1 MPVPAVD
8 ADAAEAVSAVRGGPF
23 PLAVGPAPSR
33 RVLTAMR
40 VEAIYRYPVKGL
52 SPEAL
57 EEVTL
62 TPGQCLP
69 HDRRFALAQGDAP
82 FDPAAPSWL
91 PKRHF
96 GCLMANA
103 RLALLRTGFD
113 PRTGQLAIRP
123 PDGAPLV
130 ASTRTEDGR
139 AAIADF
145 LGAFLGPEAR
155 GAPRFVEA
163 PGHNFTDLAAKCVS
177 IIGLASLHALEAE
190 VGMEL
195 HPLRF
200 RANLYVS
207 GGEPW
212 AEFGLVGQEIQIG
225 GARLRVRK
233 RTVRCAAT
241 EVNPDTGERDAEP
254 QRWLRE
260 RFGHG
265 DLGVY
270 AEVLEGG
277 RVAAGDALEPLQA
290 DLLH

>member
-1 MPVPAVD
+1 
-8 ADAAEAVSAVRGGPF
+8 
-23 PLAVGPAPSR
+23 
-33 RVLTAMR
+33 MR

-62 TPGQCLP
+62 APGECLP

-96 GCLMANA
+96 GCLQANA
-103 RLALLRTGFD
+103 RLALLHTAFD
-113 PRTGQLAIRP
+113 PRSGCLLIRA
-123 PDGAPLV
+123 PDRLRLV
-130 ASTRTEDGR
+130 ADTRTDEGR
-139 AAIADF
+139 AEIAAF
-145 LGAFLGPEAR
+145 LAEFLGPEAR
-155 GAPRFVEA
+155 GTPRFVEA
-163 PGHNFTDLAAKCVS
+163 PGHNFTDVAAKRVS
-177 IIGLASLHALEAE
+177 VIGLSSLHALEAAA
-190 VGMEL
+190 GMAL
-195 HPLRF
+195 DPIRF

-212 AEFGLVGQEIQIG
+212 AEFGLLGQEIQIG
-225 GARLRVRK
+225 TARLRVVK
-233 RTVRCAAT
+233 RIVRCAAT
-241 EVNPDTGERDAEP
+241 EVNPETAERDAKP
-254 QRWLRE
+254 MRWLRE
-260 RFGHG
+260 HFGHG

>member
-1 MPVPAVD
+1 
-8 ADAAEAVSAVRGGPF
+8 
-23 PLAVGPAPSR
+23 
-33 RVLTAMR
+33 MR

-57 EEVTL
+57 EEVAL
-62 TPGQCLP
+62 APGQCLP

-103 RLALLRTGFD
+103 RLALLHTAFD
-113 PRTGQLAIRP
+113 PRSGSLVIRA
-123 PDGAPLV
+123 PDRPRLV
-130 ASTRTEDGR
+130 ADTRTEDGR
-139 AAIADF
+139 AEIAAF
-145 LGAFLGPEAR
+145 LAEFLGPEAR
-155 GAPRFVEA
+155 GTLRFVEA

-177 IIGLASLHALEAE
+177 VIGLSSLRALEAA
-190 VGMEL
+190 VGMAL
-195 HPLRF
+195 DPIRF
-200 RANLYVS
+200 RANVYVS

-212 AEFGLVGQEIQIG
+212 AEFGLLGQEIQIG
-225 GARLRVRK
+225 GARLRVFK
-233 RTVRCAAT
+233 RIVRCAAT
-241 EVNPDTGERDAEP
+241 EVNPDTAERDAKP

-260 RFGHG
+260 RFGHA

-277 RVAAGDALEPLQA
+277 RIAAGDALEPLQA

>member
-1 MPVPAVD
+1 
-8 ADAAEAVSAVRGGPF
+8 
-23 PLAVGPAPSR
+23 
-33 RVLTAMR
+33 MR

-57 EEVTL
+57 EEVAL
-62 TPGQCLP
+62 VPGRCLP

-82 FDPAAPSWL
+82 FDLAAPSWL

-113 PRTGQLAIRP
+113 PRTGQLSIRP
-123 PDGAPLV
+123 PDGPPLV
-130 ASTRTEDGR
+130 ADTGTEDGR
-139 AAIADF
+139 AAIAAF
-145 LGAFLGPEAR
+145 LAAFLGPEAR
-155 GAPRFVEA
+155 GTPRFVEA
-163 PGHNFTDLAAKCVS
+163 PGHNFTDVAVKCVS
-177 IIGLASLHALEAE
+177 VIGLSSLHALEAA

-195 HPLRF
+195 DPIRF
-200 RANLYVS
+200 RANVYFS

-212 AEFGLVGQEIQIG
+212 AEFGLLGQEIQIG
-225 GARLRVRK
+225 GARLRVFK

-241 EVNPDTGERDAEP
+241 EVNPETAERDAKP

-260 RFGHG
+260 RFGHA

-277 RVAAGDALEPLQA
+277 RIASGDALEPLQA

>member
-1 MPVPAVD
+1 
-8 ADAAEAVSAVRGGPF
+8 
-23 PLAVGPAPSR
+23 
-33 RVLTAMR
+33 MR

-57 EEVTL
+57 EEVAL
-62 TPGQCLP
+62 TPGECLP

-82 FDPAAPSWL
+82 FDLAAPSWL

-123 PDGAPLV
+123 PDGPALV
-130 ASTRTEDGR
+130 ADTRKDDGR
-139 AAIADF
+139 AAIAAF
-145 LGAFLGPEAR
+145 LSAFLGPEAR
-155 GAPRFVEA
+155 GEPRFVEA
-163 PGHNFTDLAAKCVS
+163 PGHNFTDSAAKCVS
-177 IIGLASLHALEAE
+177 IIGLSSLHALEAA
-190 VGMEL
+190 VGVAL
-195 HPLRF
+195 DPLRF
-200 RANLYVS
+200 RANVYVS

-225 GARLRVRK
+225 GARLKVLK
-233 RTVRCAAT
+233 RIVRCAAT
-241 EVNPDTGERDAEP
+241 EVNLETGERDAKP

-260 RFGHG
+260 RFGHS

-270 AEVLEGG
+270 ARVLEGG
-277 RVAAGDALEPLQA
+277 RIAAGDALEPLEA

>member
-1 MPVPAVD
+1 
-8 ADAAEAVSAVRGGPF
+8 
-23 PLAVGPAPSR
+23 
-33 RVLTAMR
+33 MR

-62 TPGQCLP
+62 ASGECLP

-96 GCLMANA
+96 GCLQANA
-103 RLALLRTGFD
+103 RLALLHTAFD
-113 PRTGQLAIRP
+113 PRSGCLLIQAPDRP
-123 PDGAPLV
+123 RLV
-130 ASTRTEDGR
+130 ADTRTDEGR
-139 AAIADF
+139 AEIAAF
-145 LGAFLGPEAR
+145 LAEFLGPEAR
-155 GAPRFVEA
+155 GTPRFVEA
-163 PGHNFTDLAAKCVS
+163 PGHNFTDVAAKRVS
-177 IIGLASLHALEAE
+177 VIGLSSLHALEAAA
-190 VGMEL
+190 GMAL
-195 HPLRF
+195 DPIRF
-200 RANLYVS
+200 RANVYVS

-212 AEFGLVGQEIQIG
+212 AEFGLLGQEIQIG
-225 GARLRVRK
+225 AARLRVVK
-233 RTVRCAAT
+233 RIVRCAAT
-241 EVNPDTGERDAEP
+241 EVNPDNGERDAKP
-254 QRWLRE
+254 MRWLRE
-260 RFGHG
+260 HFGHG